1 MQKKS
6 SFQHTRHLTCL
17 VLGGILALTTSASAL
32 ETFCVVKITD
42 MDKKVENKIM
52 SPEEFKEEEA
62 RAKAEA
68 ALFPKAEELAKKEWK
83 ADEANKSIPFPGR
96 LGPRKIEIVTRES
109 NREKADKKLESLDAA
124 NERRQTDT
132 RKSGKMTEADKKRAE
147 AADEKEKDLGRAY
160 ESVKAKL
167 AELMTKAEEAK
178 VKPDEA
184 KPKTDDSKP
193 EEVKPKADDAKP

>member
-1 MQKKS
+1 MQKNI
-6 SFQHTRHLTCL
+6 SFRHTLLLTSL
-17 VLGGILALTTSASAL
+17 VLGGILALTTRASAL

-42 MDKKVENKIM
+42 MDKKVEHKLM
-52 SPEEFKEEEA
+52 SPDEFKEEEA

-68 ALFPKAEELAKKEWK
+68 SLFPKAEELAKKEWK

-96 LGPRKIEIVTRES
+96 LGPRKIEVVTRES
-109 NREKADKKLESLDAA
+109 SREKADKKLESLDAA
-124 NERRQTDT
+124 SERRQNET
-132 RKSGKMTEADKKRAE
+132 RKSGKMTEADKKKAE

-167 AELMTKAEEAK
+167 GELMTKAEEAK

-184 KPKTDDSKP
+184 KPKTDDAKAD
-193 EEVKPKADDAKP
+193 EVKPKADAAKP